1 MKKVMSKRRIVL
13 KDEDLPPDIERLQD
27 EVQKKDIELMI
38 QNIQKWQEQ
47 DEYEDRIKQ
56 LETENKNLKTQL
68 EDLKAIYS
76 KNLKTFNDLMVKKNL
91 KIKELERMVKYYG

>member
-13 KDEDLPPDIERLQD
+13 KDEDIPKDIENLQD

-56 LETENKNLKTQL
+56 LETENKNLKTQIQ
-68 EDLKAIYS
+68 DLKAIYS
-76 KNLKTFNDLMVKKNL
+76 KNLKTFNDLMFKKNL
-91 KIKELERMVKYYG
+91 KIKELERMVKNG

>member
-13 KDEDLPPDIERLQD
+13 KDEDIPKDIENLQD

-56 LETENKNLKTQL
+56 LEAENKNLKTQIQ
-68 EDLKAIYS
+68 DLKAIYS

-91 KIKELERMVKYYG
+91 KIKELERMVKNG

>member
-27 EVQKKDIELMI
+27 EVQKKDMELMI
-38 QNIQKWQEQ
+38 QNMQKWQEQ

-56 LETENKNLKTQL
+56 LEAENKNLKTQIQ
-68 EDLKAIYS
+68 DLKTIYS

>member
-27 EVQKKDIELMI
+27 EVQKKDMELMI
-38 QNIQKWQEQ
+38 QNMQKWQEQ

-56 LETENKNLKTQL
+56 LETENKNLKTQIQ
-68 EDLKAIYS
+68 DLKTVYS

-91 KIKELERMVKYYG
+91 KIKELERMVKNG

>member
-1 MKKVMSKRRIVL
+1 MSKRRIVL
-13 KDEDLPPDIERLQD
+13 KDEDIPKGIEELQD
-27 EVQKKDIELMI
+27 EVQKKDMELMI
-38 QNIQKWQEQ
+38 QNMQKWQEQ

-91 KIKELERMVKYYG
+91 KIKELERMVKNG

>member
-1 MKKVMSKRRIVL
+1 MSKRRIVL
-13 KDEDLPPDIERLQD
+13 KDEDIPKDIENLQD

-91 KIKELERMVKYYG
+91 KIKELERMVKNG

>member
-1 MKKVMSKRRIVL
+1 MSKRRIVL
-13 KDEDLPPDIERLQD
+13 KDEDIPKDIEKLQD

-38 QNIQKWQEQ
+38 QNMQKWQEQ

-56 LETENKNLKTQL
+56 LEAENKNLKTQIQ
-68 EDLKAIYS
+68 DLKAIYS

-91 KIKELERMVKYYG
+91 KIKELERMVKNG

>member
-13 KDEDLPPDIERLQD
+13 KDEDIPKDIENLQD

-38 QNIQKWQEQ
+38 QNMQKWQEQ

-56 LETENKNLKTQL
+56 LETENKNLKTQIQ
-68 EDLKAIYS
+68 DLKTVYS

-91 KIKELERMVKYYG
+91 KVLELERMVKNG

>member
-27 EVQKKDIELMI
+27 EVQKKDMELMI
-38 QNIQKWQEQ
+38 QNMQKWQEQ

-56 LETENKNLKTQL
+56 LEAENKNLKTQIQ
-68 EDLKAIYS
+68 DLKAIYS

-91 KIKELERMVKYYG
+91 KIKELERMVKNG

>member
-1 MKKVMSKRRIVL
+1 MSKRRIVL

-27 EVQKKDIELMI
+27 EVQKKDMELMI
-38 QNIQKWQEQ
+38 QNMQKWQEQ

-56 LETENKNLKTQL
+56 LETENKNLKTQIQ
-68 EDLKAIYS
+68 DLKAIYS

-91 KIKELERMVKYYG
+91 KIKEIERMVKNG

>member
-13 KDEDLPPDIERLQD
+13 KDEDIPKDIENLQD

-91 KIKELERMVKYYG
+91 KIKELERMVKNG

>member
-1 MKKVMSKRRIVL
+1 MSKRRIVL
-13 KDEDLPPDIERLQD
+13 KDEDIPKGIEELKD
-27 EVQKKDIELMI
+27 EVQKKDMELMI
-38 QNIQKWQEQ
+38 QNMQKWQEQ

-56 LETENKNLKTQL
+56 LEAENKNLKTQIQ
-68 EDLKAIYS
+68 DLKAIYS

>member
-13 KDEDLPPDIERLQD
+13 KDEDIPKDIEKLQD

-38 QNIQKWQEQ
+38 QNMQKWQEQ

-56 LETENKNLKTQL
+56 LETENKNLKTQIQ
-68 EDLKAIYS
+68 DLKAIYS

-91 KIKELERMVKYYG
+91 KVLELERMVKNG

>member
-13 KDEDLPPDIERLQD
+13 KDEDIPKDIENLQD

-38 QNIQKWQEQ
+38 QNMQKWQEQ

>member
-13 KDEDLPPDIERLQD
+13 KDEDIPKDIENLQD

-56 LETENKNLKTQL
+56 LETENKNLKTQIQ
-68 EDLKAIYS
+68 DLKAIYS

-91 KIKELERMVKYYG
+91 KIKEIERMVKNG

>member
-13 KDEDLPPDIERLQD
+13 KDEDIPKDIENLQD

-56 LETENKNLKTQL
+56 LETENKNLKTQIK
-68 EDLKAIYS
+68 DLKAIYS

>member
-1 MKKVMSKRRIVL
+1 MSKKIIL
-13 KDEDLPPDIERLQD
+13 KDEDIPKDIEKLQD

-38 QNIQKWQEQ
+38 QNMQKWQEQ

-56 LETENKNLKTQL
+56 LEAENKNLKTQIQ
-68 EDLKAIYS
+68 DLKAIYS

>member
-1 MKKVMSKRRIVL
+1 MSKKIIL
-13 KDEDLPPDIERLQD
+13 KDEDIPKDIENLQD

-38 QNIQKWQEQ
+38 QNMQKWQEQ

-56 LETENKNLKTQL
+56 LEAENKNLKTQIQ
-68 EDLKAIYS
+68 DLKAIYS

-91 KIKELERMVKYYG
+91 KIKELERMVKNG

>member
-1 MKKVMSKRRIVL
+1 MSKRRIVL
-13 KDEDLPPDIERLQD
+13 KDEDIPKGIEELKD

-38 QNIQKWQEQ
+38 QNMQKWQEQ

-56 LETENKNLKTQL
+56 LEAENKNLKTQL

-91 KIKELERMVKYYG
+91 KIKEIERMVKNG

>member
-27 EVQKKDIELMI
+27 EVQKKDMELMI
-38 QNIQKWQEQ
+38 QNMQKWQEQ

-56 LETENKNLKTQL
+56 LEAENKNLKTQIQ
-68 EDLKAIYS
+68 DLKAIYS

>member
-1 MKKVMSKRRIVL
+1 MSKRRIVL
-13 KDEDLPPDIERLQD
+13 KDEDIPKDIENLQD

-56 LETENKNLKTQL
+56 LEAENKNLKTQIQ
-68 EDLKAIYS
+68 DLKAIYS

-91 KIKELERMVKYYG
+91 KIKELERMVKNG

>member
-27 EVQKKDIELMI
+27 EGQKKDMELMI
-38 QNIQKWQEQ
+38 QNMQKWQEQ

-56 LETENKNLKTQL
+56 LEAENKNLKTQIQ
-68 EDLKAIYS
+68 DLKAIYS

-91 KIKELERMVKYYG
+91 KIKELERMVKNG

>member
-1 MKKVMSKRRIVL
+1 MSKRRIVL
-13 KDEDLPPDIERLQD
+13 KDEDIPKDIENLQD

-56 LETENKNLKTQL
+56 LEAENKNLKTQIQ
-68 EDLKAIYS
+68 DLKAIYS

-91 KIKELERMVKYYG
+91 KIKEIERMVKNG

>member
-1 MKKVMSKRRIVL
+1 MSKRRIVL
-13 KDEDLPPDIERLQD
+13 KDEDIPKDIENLQD

-56 LETENKNLKTQL
+56 LETENKNLKTQIQ
-68 EDLKAIYS
+68 DLKAIYS

-91 KIKELERMVKYYG
+91 KIKELERMVKNG

>member
-13 KDEDLPPDIERLQD
+13 KDEDIPKDIENLQD

-47 DEYEDRIKQ
+47 DEYEDKIKQ

-91 KIKELERMVKYYG
+91 KIKELERMVKNG

>member
-27 EVQKKDIELMI
+27 EVQKKDMELMI
-38 QNIQKWQEQ
+38 QNMQKWQEQ

>member
-27 EVQKKDIELMI
+27 EVQKKDMELMI
-38 QNIQKWQEQ
+38 QNMQKWQEQ

-56 LETENKNLKTQL
+56 LEAENKNLKTQIQ
-68 EDLKAIYS
+68 DLKTIYS

-91 KIKELERMVKYYG
+91 KIKELERMVKNG

>member
-1 MKKVMSKRRIVL
+1 MKKVMSKRQIVL

-27 EVQKKDIELMI
+27 EVQKKDMELMI
-38 QNIQKWQEQ
+38 QNMQKWQEQ

-56 LETENKNLKTQL
+56 LEAENKNLKTQIQ
-68 EDLKAIYS
+68 DLKAIYS

-91 KIKELERMVKYYG
+91 KIKELERMVKNG

>member
-1 MKKVMSKRRIVL
+1 MKKVMSKKIIL
-13 KDEDLPPDIERLQD
+13 KDEDIPKDIEKLQD

-38 QNIQKWQEQ
+38 QNMQKWQEQ

-56 LETENKNLKTQL
+56 LETENKNLKTQIQ
-68 EDLKAIYS
+68 DLKAIYS

>member
-1 MKKVMSKRRIVL
+1 MSKRRIVL
-13 KDEDLPPDIERLQD
+13 KDEDIPKDIENLQD

-38 QNIQKWQEQ
+38 QNMQKWQEQ

>member
-13 KDEDLPPDIERLQD
+13 KDEDIPKDIENLQD

-56 LETENKNLKTQL
+56 LETENKNLKTQIQ
-68 EDLKAIYS
+68 DLKAIYS

-91 KIKELERMVKYYG
+91 KIKELERMVKNG

>member
-1 MKKVMSKRRIVL
+1 MSKKIIL
-13 KDEDLPPDIERLQD
+13 KDEDIPKDIEKLQD

-38 QNIQKWQEQ
+38 QNMQKWQEQ

-56 LETENKNLKTQL
+56 LETENKNLKTQIQ
-68 EDLKAIYS
+68 DLKAIYS

>member
-1 MKKVMSKRRIVL
+1 MSKRRIVL
-13 KDEDLPPDIERLQD
+13 KDEDIPKDIENLQD

-47 DEYEDRIKQ
+47 DEYEDKIKQ
-56 LETENKNLKTQL
+56 LEAENKNLKTQL

-91 KIKELERMVKYYG
+91 KIKEIERMVKNG

>member
-13 KDEDLPPDIERLQD
+13 KDEDIPKDIENLQD

-47 DEYEDRIKQ
+47 DEYEDKIKQ
-56 LETENKNLKTQL
+56 LEAENKNLKTQL

-91 KIKELERMVKYYG
+91 KIKEIERMVKNG

>member
-1 MKKVMSKRRIVL
+1 M
-13 KDEDLPPDIERLQD
+13 
-27 EVQKKDIELMI
+27 
-38 QNIQKWQEQ
+38 QKWQEQ

>member
-1 MKKVMSKRRIVL
+1 MSKRRIVL
-13 KDEDLPPDIERLQD
+13 KDEDIPKDIENLQD

-38 QNIQKWQEQ
+38 QNMQKWQEQ
-47 DEYEDRIKQ
+47 DEYEDKIKQ